1 MVKCIKGGF
10 GKAMKKVFV
19 VFTGGTI
26 SCKKDT
32 AVMSAGTDIPYYLL
46 NRYKEE
52 LGDGATF
59 AFDTASPLTILSEN
73 LLPDDWKTMA
83 DCIRKRFTADYSGII
98 ITHGTDTLAY
108 TACAMAFMLA
118 GLPVP
123 VVLVSSNYP
132 PQDERSNAYANFK
145 AALDFIG
152 DAGLPGVYTLF
163 EQDGRMQVFL
173 GSRLVQARPYTDS
186 FSSVTG
192 VPLGIMCGG
201 RFCRTEHADNPS
213 VEQLKQAPIHTLK
226 VFPALRS
233 CVQYIRPYPG
243 IDYSRLSMPTS
254 VRAVYHGLYHSGTA
268 CVRLEEAGS
277 SGGNTSLVSF
287 AKACGEA
294 GLPVYISPIWKDKA
308 VYASVQAMYGGGLE
322 VLPPMSEEAAF
333 VKLLLAYNLYAEQP
347 EQRDAFLKEE
357 QAFEYLHF

>member
-1 MVKCIKGGF
+1 
-10 GKAMKKVFV
+10 MKKVFV

-26 SCKKDT
+26 SCRNDA

-52 LGDGATF
+52 MGEAAAFD
-59 AFDTASPLTILSEN
+59 FDTASPLTILSEN

-83 DCIRKRFTADYSGII
+83 DCIRKRYTADYSGII

-108 TACAMAFMLA
+108 SACAMAFMLA

-132 PQDERSNAYANFK
+132 PKDERSNAYANLK

-152 DAGLPGVYTLF
+152 DAALPGVYALF
-163 EQDGRMQVFL
+163 EQNGDMQVFL
-173 GSRLVQARPYTDS
+173 GSRLIQARPYTDN
-186 FSSVTG
+186 FASVTG
-192 VPLGIMCGG
+192 APLGMMRDG
-201 RFCRTEHADNPS
+201 RFLWTEHADNPS

-226 VFPALRS
+226 VFPELRS

-243 IDYSRLSMPTS
+243 IDYDRLSLPSS

-268 CVRLEEAGS
+268 CVRRLEGAGS
-277 SGGNTSLVSF
+277 SGGNTSLLSF

-294 GLPVYISPIWKDKA
+294 GLPVYISPIWKDGA

-322 VLPPMSEEAAF
+322 VLPPMSEEAAY

-347 EQRDAFLKEE
+347 EQRDAYLKEE

>member
-32 AVMSAGTDIPYYLL
+32 AVMSAGADTPYYLL

-52 LGDGATF
+52 LGDEAAF

-83 DCIRKRFTADYSGII
+83 DCIRKRFTPAYSGII

-132 PQDERSNAYANFK
+132 PEDERSNAYANFR
-145 AALDFIG
+145 AALDFIR
-152 DAGLPGVYTLF
+152 DAALPGVYTLF
-163 EQDGRMQVFL
+163 EQDGGMQVFL

-201 RFCRTEHADNPS
+201 RFCRTEHVDNPS
-213 VEQLKQAPIHTLK
+213 VDQLRQASVQALK

-243 IDYSRLSMPTS
+243 IDYSRVSMPTS

-268 CVRLEEAGS
+268 CVRLEAAGTAA
-277 SGGNTSLVSF
+277 GNTSFSTF
-287 AKACGEA
+287 AQTCGKR
-294 GLPVYISPIWKDKA
+294 GQQVYISPIWKNEA
-308 VYASVQAMYGGGLE
+308 VYASARAMSDNVE

-333 VKLLLAYNLYAEQP
+333 VKLLLAYNLYAEHQ
-347 EQRDAFLKEE
+347 EQRDAFIREE